1 MKHYF
6 FLLLLATLPAH
17 SAQFTNLQP
26 DNLYSV
32 WVNGSTASVQ
42 TAMNGILEVDLPA
55 GRNHI
60 ALEILDTQPTPV
72 ETPSTSPTPTATP
85 TATATNQG
93 REVIVG
99 SFDAGEKKNKFEVFG
114 ENGNSLSGSIDV
126 LSGVQTEGM
135 IKTAD
140 LNGDSVLEVIA
151 AGYSQEKGVVL
162 EYWTGKGELVRTI
175 EALPAEFNQ
184 ENYLLTGPEDGL
196 QGGAAIVVG
205 RASNGSYHL
214 VSVDFQGKSKGTTE
228 VLKPGYRQIEDLT
241 ALHSGPEGSLEVA
254 ILARNNNDSVE
265 LNVVRDS
272 ALSTSVVLFGNGY
285 TGSPCVFGLDINGD
299 GVQEVGSVSRNSLND
314 SFRLLVVSSSGQV
327 LLKKN
332 MFPGKFEN
340 EATFSAADIDGD
352 GRDEI
357 IAVGRM
363 IGTGS
368 NVIQVLDDDGTQLLA
383 RSILDPAFNSAK
395 SSVLADVN
403 GDGQMEFIV
412 AGKDSVSGVAA
423 YQVLENNGSLI
434 GGGTVF
440 ETPANPV
447 LASSDLDEDGQA
459 ELLILGEFDDGN
471 YGLEL
476 RKGAQGQV
484 QFSTTLPS
492 IPHYLNAGDLL

>member
-1 MKHYF
+1 
-6 FLLLLATLPAH
+6 
-17 SAQFTNLQP
+17 
-26 DNLYSV
+26 
-32 WVNGSTASVQ
+32 
-42 TAMNGILEVDLPA
+42 
-55 GRNHI
+55 
-60 ALEILDTQPTPV
+60 
-72 ETPSTSPTPTATP
+72 
-85 TATATNQG
+85 
-93 REVIVG
+93 
-99 SFDAGEKKNKFEVFG
+99 
-114 ENGNSLSGSIDV
+114 
-126 LSGVQTEGM
+126 
-135 IKTAD
+135 
-140 LNGDSVLEVIA
+140 
-151 AGYSQEKGVVL
+151 
-162 EYWTGKGELVRTI
+162 
-175 EALPAEFNQ
+175 
-184 ENYLLTGPEDGL
+184 
-196 QGGAAIVVG
+196 
-205 RASNGSYHL
+205 
-214 VSVDFQGKSKGTTE
+214 
-228 VLKPGYRQIEDLT
+228 
-241 ALHSGPEGSLEVA
+241 
-254 ILARNNNDSVE
+254 
-265 LNVVRDS
+265 
-272 ALSTSVVLFGNGY
+272 
-285 TGSPCVFGLDINGD
+285 
-299 GVQEVGSVSRNSLND
+299 
-314 SFRLLVVSSSGQV
+314 
-327 LLKKN
+327 
-332 MFPGKFEN
+332 
-340 EATFSAADIDGD
+340 SAADIDGD